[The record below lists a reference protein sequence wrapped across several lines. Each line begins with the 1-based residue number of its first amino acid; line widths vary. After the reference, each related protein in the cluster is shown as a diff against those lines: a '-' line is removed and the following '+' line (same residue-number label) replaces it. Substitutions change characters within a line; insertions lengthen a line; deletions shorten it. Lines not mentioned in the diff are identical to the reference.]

1 MKQMIKFEVKRMLR
15 NPGFYI
21 AMMIGLLISVVHWI
35 VWVLP
40 AARGMDKYMSLDFA
54 LLYPPNL
61 YNSWIC
67 EGNNMYSY
75 LYLLILP
82 ILVTLPYAATFFS
95 DVNDHLI
102 EFICTRADKREY
114 FYAKFT
120 AVFLSG
126 GIVSC
131 VPLIFNILL
140 CMAVVPTIKPQAAD
154 STSNMVPKGS
164 FSALLFTHP
173 AVYIVISL
181 VVIFLFSGALAAFAL
196 NVAFYSNHIFTVLLA
211 PLVLNVFL
219 SALFQLLNLQSW
231 EPSNFINPAYSS
243 PRMIPFVAETAVL
256 LIITGWEFIYRGRQE
271 DIC

>member
-95 DVNDHLI
+95 DVNNHLI
-102 EFICTRADKREY
+102 EFIGRNCILCSAYFQYSALYGSCADNK
-114 FYAKFT
+114 T
-120 AVFLSG
+120 TG
-126 GIVSC
+126 
-131 VPLIFNILL
+131 
-140 CMAVVPTIKPQAAD
+140 
-154 STSNMVPKGS
+154 GS
-164 FSALLFTHP
+164 F
-173 AVYIVISL
+173 
-181 VVIFLFSGALAAFAL
+181 
-196 NVAFYSNHIFTVLLA
+196 NV
-211 PLVLNVFL
+211 
-219 SALFQLLNLQSW
+219 
-231 EPSNFINPAYSS
+231 E
-243 PRMIPFVAETAVL
+243 
-256 LIITGWEFIYRGRQE
+256 
-271 DIC
+271 

>member
-21 AMMIGLLISVVHWI
+21 ALLIGLIVSVVHWI
-35 VWVLP
+35 VEVLP
-40 AARGMDKYMSLDFA
+40 VVRGMDKYMSLDFA

-95 DVNDHLI
+95 DVNNHLI

-140 CMAVVPTIKPQAAD
+140 CTAVVPTIKP
-154 STSNMVPKGS
+154 
-164 FSALLFTHP
+164 
-173 AVYIVISL
+173 
-181 VVIFLFSGALAAFAL
+181 
-196 NVAFYSNHIFTVLLA
+196 
-211 PLVLNVFL
+211 
-219 SALFQLLNLQSW
+219 
-231 EPSNFINPAYSS
+231 
-243 PRMIPFVAETAVL
+243 
-256 LIITGWEFIYRGRQE
+256 
-271 DIC
+271 

>member
-21 AMMIGLLISVVHWI
+21 AMMIGLIVSAAHWI
-35 VWVLP
+35 VEVLP
-40 AARGMDKYMSLDFA
+40 VVRRMDKYMSLDFA

-102 EFICTRADKREY
+102 EFICT
-114 FYAKFT
+114 
-120 AVFLSG
+120 
-126 GIVSC
+126 
-131 VPLIFNILL
+131 
-140 CMAVVPTIKPQAAD
+140 IKPQAAD

-173 AVYIVISL
+173 AVYVAISL
-181 VVIFLFSGALAAFAL
+181 MVIFLFSGALAVFAL

-243 PRMIPFVAETAVL
+243 PRMIPFVVETAVL

>member
-95 DVNDHLI
+95 DVNNHLI
-102 EFICTRADKREY
+102 ESVSYTHLTLPTR
-114 FYAKFT
+114 T
-120 AVFLSG
+120 
-126 GIVSC
+126 
-131 VPLIFNILL
+131 
-140 CMAVVPTIKPQAAD
+140 VV
-154 STSNMVPKGS
+154 
-164 FSALLFTHP
+164 
-173 AVYIVISL
+173 
-181 VVIFLFSGALAAFAL
+181 
-196 NVAFYSNHIFTVLLA
+196 
-211 PLVLNVFL
+211 
-219 SALFQLLNLQSW
+219 
-231 EPSNFINPAYSS
+231 
-243 PRMIPFVAETAVL
+243 
-256 LIITGWEFIYRGRQE
+256 
-271 DIC
+271 

>member
-21 AMMIGLLISVVHWI
+21 AMMIGLIVSAAHWI
-35 VWVLP
+35 VEVLP
-40 AARGMDKYMSLDFA
+40 VVRRMDKYMSLDFA

-131 VPLIFNILL
+131 VPLIFNI
-140 CMAVVPTIKPQAAD
+140 
-154 STSNMVPKGS
+154 
-164 FSALLFTHP
+164 SALLFTHP
-173 AVYIVISL
+173 AVYVAISL
-181 VVIFLFSGALAAFAL
+181 MVIFLFSGALAVFAL

-243 PRMIPFVAETAVL
+243 PRMIPFVVETAVL
-256 LIITGWEFIYRGRQE
+256 LIITGWE

>member
-95 DVNDHLI
+95 DVNNHLI

-140 CMAVVPTIKPQAAD
+140 CTAVVPT
-154 STSNMVPKGS
+154 
-164 FSALLFTHP
+164 
-173 AVYIVISL
+173 
-181 VVIFLFSGALAAFAL
+181 
-196 NVAFYSNHIFTVLLA
+196 
-211 PLVLNVFL
+211 
-219 SALFQLLNLQSW
+219 
-231 EPSNFINPAYSS
+231 
-243 PRMIPFVAETAVL
+243 
-256 LIITGWEFIYRGRQE
+256 
-271 DIC
+271 

>member
-21 AMMIGLLISVVHWI
+21 AMMIGLIVSAAHWI
-35 VWVLP
+35 VEVLP
-40 AARGMDKYMSLDFA
+40 VVRRMDKYMSLDFA

-140 CMAVVPTIKPQAAD
+140 CTAVVPTIKPQAAD

-164 FSALLFTHP
+164 FSA
-173 AVYIVISL
+173 
-181 VVIFLFSGALAAFAL
+181 
-196 NVAFYSNHIFTVLLA
+196 
-211 PLVLNVFL
+211 
-219 SALFQLLNLQSW
+219 
-231 EPSNFINPAYSS
+231 
-243 PRMIPFVAETAVL
+243 
-256 LIITGWEFIYRGRQE
+256 
-271 DIC
+271 